1 MKKAVLILIMVIVG
15 SLLVFGFAVSQQEPE
30 TTEADTVKKEAAQE
44 DTSKKEDTTKV
55 VHKYIGN
62 TKCKM
67 CHNTKAKGLIWDTW
81 SKTKHSTAYAT
92 LANEESKAI
101 GKKMKIEEPQ
111 KDAKCL
117 KCHVSGYG
125 QSTSDKYS
133 MEEGVGCE
141 GCHGPGENYWAMKV
155 MKDKKLALEN
165 GLVEPDEKLCAT
177 CHNEES
183 PTYKPLKFKEAYKLV
198 EHHPPAAEEK

>member
-1 MKKAVLILIMVIVG
+1 MKKAVLILILAVVA
-15 SLLVFGFAVSQQEPE
+15 SFLVFSFAVSQQEE
-30 TTEADTVKKEAAQE
+30 GTGEADTVKKEEA
-44 DTSKKEDTTKV
+44 KEDTTKV

-62 TKCKM
+62 IKCKM
-67 CHNTKAKGLIWDTW
+67 CHNSPKKGKIWDTW
-81 SKTKHSTAYAT
+81 SKTKHAAAFTT

-101 GKKMKIEEPQ
+101 GKKMEIEDPQ
-111 KDAKCL
+111 KDGKCL

-125 QSTSDKYS
+125 QPTGDKYS

-141 GCHGPGENYWAMKV
+141 GCHGPGEHYWSMKV
-155 MKDKKLALEN
+155 MKDKKQALEN

-183 PTYKPLKFKEAYKLV
+183 PTYKPMKFKEAYKMV
-198 EHHPPAAEEK
+198 EHHPPKAEEK